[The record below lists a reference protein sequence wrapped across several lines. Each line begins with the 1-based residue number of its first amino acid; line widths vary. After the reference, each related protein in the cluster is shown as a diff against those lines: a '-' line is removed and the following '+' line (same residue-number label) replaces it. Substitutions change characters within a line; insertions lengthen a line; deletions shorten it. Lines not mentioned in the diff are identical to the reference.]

1 MIPNDRSASAVD
13 DGVSSASIIS
23 FVKCLDC
30 DWKQH
35 GCVVF
40 FYV

>member
-1 MIPNDRSASAVD
+1 MSANDRSSSAVD
-13 DGVSSASIIS
+13 DDINAASIIS
-23 FVKCLDC
+23 FVMSLGC

-35 GCVVF
+35 GCVLL